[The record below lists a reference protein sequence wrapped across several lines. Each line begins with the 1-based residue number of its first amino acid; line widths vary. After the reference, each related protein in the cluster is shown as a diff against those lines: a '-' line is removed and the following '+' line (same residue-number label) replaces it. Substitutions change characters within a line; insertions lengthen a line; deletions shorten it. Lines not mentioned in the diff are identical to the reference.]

1 MTPVVTDRIKAFPS
15 GSFLC
20 RAQPERNAVRRGE
33 RRRHLLA
40 EAGLHRRPETR
51 RKGVGAESEGAPRSQ
66 GPGRAGGG
74 WVFVRD
80 LRVLGASGGGPGLL
94 GVQRPGGTPEIQSEG
109 ISVSSRLAWST
120 QCALVSNKN

>member
-40 EAGLHRRPETR
+40 EAGLRRLPETG

-66 GPGRAGGG
+66 GPGEGGC
-74 WVFVRD
+74 
-80 LRVLGASGGGPGLL
+80 GGKW
-94 GVQRPGGTPEIQSEG
+94 RWA
-109 ISVSSRLAWST
+109 RLAGRAETGRHSRDT
-120 QCALVSNKN
+120 VRGNLCEFEARLVYTVCPCLKQKLK